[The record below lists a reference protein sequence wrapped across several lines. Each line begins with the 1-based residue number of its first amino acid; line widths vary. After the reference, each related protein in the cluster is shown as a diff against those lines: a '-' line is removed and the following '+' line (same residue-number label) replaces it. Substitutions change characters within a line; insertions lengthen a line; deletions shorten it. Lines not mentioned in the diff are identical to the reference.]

1 MAGETVRKREDVPAV
16 PMAGDGVNDV
26 VKRVLVGPAEGWDGH
41 VMRLFEIGVGGHTPR
56 HRHDWPHINVIVSG
70 RGVLHVDGTDHEL
83 VQGSSAF
90 VPANALHQFSNAG
103 DETLQ
108 LVCIVPERGEY

>member
-16 PMAGDGVNDV
+16 PMTGDGVRDV

-41 VMRLFEIGVGGHTPR
+41 VMRLFEIGPGGHTPR
-56 HRHDWPHINVIVSG
+56 HRHDWPHVNVVVAG
-70 RGVLHVDGTDHEL
+70 RGILHVDGVDHEI
-83 VQGSSAF
+83 VPGSSAF
-90 VPANALHQFSNAG
+90 VPGNTLHQFSNAG

-108 LVCIVPERGEY
+108 LVCIVPEAGEY

>member
-1 MAGETVRKREDVPAV
+1 MAGETVRSREEAPAV
-16 PMAGDGVNDV
+16 PMAGDGVVDV
-26 VKRVLVGPAEGWDGH
+26 LKRVLVGPAEGWDGH
-41 VMRLFEIGVGGHTPR
+41 VMRLFEIGPGGHTPR
-56 HRHDWPHINVIVSG
+56 HSHDWPHINVVVAG
-70 RGVLHVDGTDHEL
+70 RGVLHVDGVDHEI

-90 VPANALHQFSNAG
+90 VPAGATHQFSNAG